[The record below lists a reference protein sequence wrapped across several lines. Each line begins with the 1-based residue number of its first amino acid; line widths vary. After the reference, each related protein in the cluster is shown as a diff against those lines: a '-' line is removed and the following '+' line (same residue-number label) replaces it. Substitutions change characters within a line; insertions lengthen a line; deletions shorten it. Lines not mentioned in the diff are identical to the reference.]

1 MIDKIQ
7 IICGDFDESIRG
19 LSDESAGRLFKALID
34 FAEDRDTSDS
44 LKDDAVASVLF
55 PVMKQH
61 IIRNEEYRLLQS
73 NQGKKGG
80 APKGNK
86 NACKNN
92 PKQPKTTENNRK
104 QAPNL
109 TLPNLTNNN
118 IQTVIKPNQFTAGML
133 VQNYDFKELERKKVK
148 N

>member
-34 FAEDRDTSDS
+34 FAEDRDTFDS
-44 LKDDAVASVLF
+44 LKDDSVASVLF

-61 IIRNEEYRLLQS
+61 IIRNEEYRKIKS
-73 NQGKKGG
+73 ESGKKGG
-80 APKGNK
+80 SVSK
-86 NACKNN
+86 
-92 PKQPKTTENNRK
+92 PKQTKANDKQNEAKAKQK

-118 IQTVIKPNQFTAGML
+118 IQTVIKPNQCTAGMV

>member
-1 MIDKIQ
+1 MIEKIQ

-34 FAEDRDTSDS
+34 FANDRDTDS

-55 PVMKQH
+55 PVIKQH
-61 IIRNEEYRLLQS
+61 IIRNEEYRKIKAES
-73 NQGKKGG
+73 GKRGG
-80 APKGNK
+80 SVSK
-86 NACKNN
+86 
-92 PKQPKTTENNRK
+92 PKQTEAKGK
-104 QAPNL
+104 QTEAKAKQNKPPNL

-118 IQTVIKPNQFTAGML
+118 IKTVYKPNQFTAGML
-133 VQNYDFKELERKKVK
+133 VQNYDFKELEERKVK

>member
-61 IIRNEEYRLLQS
+61 IIRNEEYRQYRAD
-73 NQGKKGG
+73 NGKKGG
-80 APKGNK
+80 RPKNLEK
-86 NACKNN
+86 PNN
-92 PKQPKTTENNRK
+92 NLDKPNEKQKK
-104 QAPNL
+104 APNL

-118 IQTVIKPNQFTAGML
+118 IPSVIKPNQFTAGML